1 MSRSPASSRDR
12 TALPPAPPTPRAVLE
27 RSHPTVLGQLFELG
41 RGDAFDWTSAERG
54 GLLRHQLDLPLGPA
68 PGPAPGADVGDQA
81 ADEPATGPDGWEA
94 RTHRELFAAEDPPLD
109 RLRVI
114 KSRAKHGINAAALD
128 DADGQ
133 LPREVA
139 TVVYYAALAAARVN
153 AETSITQLDD
163 AAFRTGLHW
172 ALDLAWVD
180 EPVRGLLTAA
190 LKAATDTSPA
200 GEP

>member
-1 MSRSPASSRDR
+1 M
-12 TALPPAPPTPRAVLE
+12 LE

-54 GLLRHQLDLPLGPA
+54 GLLRHQLDLPLGPRSTSRDGTDRDA
-68 PGPAPGADVGDQA
+68 KA
-81 ADEPATGPDGWEA
+81 PDGWEA
-94 RTHRELFAAEDPPLD
+94 RTYRDLFVAPDPPLE
-109 RLRVI
+109 RLRFI
-114 KSRAKHGINAAALD
+114 KSRAKRGINAAASD
-128 DADGQ
+128 DADGL

-139 TVVYYAALAAARVN
+139 TVVYYAALAAARVHG
-153 AETSITQLDD
+153 APGSTSITQLDD

-190 LKAATDTSPA
+190 LRAATDTNPV
-200 GEP
+200 GER